1 MGRHGEGGDDMK
13 FFLTLL
19 GVLAIA
25 AVVYVSD
32 PLELPSLHMDGPATA
47 KVETEHAQTMV
58 AQLAEAG
65 MAMRRS
71 GVAQYAENTPDPHKD
86 KLFGG
91 ER

>member
-1 MGRHGEGGDDMK
+1 MK